1 MILCQ
6 MWLTMYEE
14 VEMAPSERR
23 PGEREEAGGSAV
35 AKAMFYSL
43 ILSYYHGA

>member
-1 MILCQ
+1 
-6 MWLTMYEE
+6 MWLTMYDE
-14 VEMAPSERR
+14 VEMAPSVRR
-23 PGEREEAGGSAV
+23 PGEGEEAGGSAV